1 MKRDMDLIRKILL
14 EIEANPDPNRWIS
27 LSVDGYNPKEISYH
41 VKLLAEAGLIEA
53 KNVSN
58 TINFEWKP
66 ICLTWEG
73 HEFLEASRDEGL
85 WEKAKSLIL
94 RKGGTLSFEVL
105 KQALIE
111 IMKGQVFS

>member
-14 EIEANPDPNRWIS
+14 EIEAYPEPNRWIN
-27 LSVDGYNPKEISYH
+27 LDIKGYSPKQVSYH
-41 VKLLAEAGLIEA
+41 VKLLAEARLIEA
-53 KNVSN
+53 ENVSS
-58 TINFEWKP
+58 TTNFEWKP

-73 HEFLEASRDEGL
+73 HEFLEASRDEGV

-94 RKGGTLSFEVL
+94 KKGGTLSFEVL